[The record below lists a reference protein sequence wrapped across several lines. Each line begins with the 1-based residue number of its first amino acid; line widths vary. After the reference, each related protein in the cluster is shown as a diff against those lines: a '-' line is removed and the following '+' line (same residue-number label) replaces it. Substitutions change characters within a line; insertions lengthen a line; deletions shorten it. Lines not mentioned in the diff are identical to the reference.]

1 VTPRPAE
8 IAPITRVIERLDQ
21 MGDGEAPS
29 GTLVNT
35 GFPTLTRLVGGGWRR
50 GDLIVVGGDVGVG
63 TSAFALAMAVRA
75 AMQQQATLFLS
86 AEMSIDRVHERAL
99 AMTAR
104 VPLDAIRQ
112 ARCTPEERAQLAASA
127 LALRD
132 LPFAVSLAGHG
143 GVADILR
150 SAHGRD
156 GAALIVVDGLAG
168 LVASTST
175 QPIAEEQARA
185 VVALK
190 RMAIELDA
198 AVLLTAKLPGLDRI
212 RADRRPLLEDFG
224 ALRAVE
230 EQADVVLGLYREELY
245 GRDLGIAGASELRIL
260 KQRDGATTYL
270 DLYYY
275 ATLLRFEDMVDR

>member
-21 MGDGEAPS
+21 VGDGEAAAAS
-29 GTLVNT
+29 LVET

-63 TSAFALAMAVRA
+63 TSAFALAVAVRA
-75 AMQQQATLFLS
+75 ATARQATLFLS
-86 AEMSIDRVHERAL
+86 AETTIDRVHERAL

-104 VPLDAIRQ
+104 VPLDALRQ
-112 ARCTPEERAQLAASA
+112 AKCTPEERAQLAASA

-132 LPFAVSLAGHG
+132 LPFAVTLVGHG
-143 GVADILR
+143 GIADVSR
-150 SAHGRD
+150 SANGRP
-156 GAALIVVDGLAG
+156 GCALLVVDGLSG
-168 LVASTST
+168 LVASTS
-175 QPIAEEQARA
+175 PLPVAEEQARA

-190 RMAIELDA
+190 RLAIDLDA
-198 AVLLTAKLPGLDRI
+198 AVLVTAKLPGLDRT
-212 RADRRPLLEDFG
+212 RSDRRPQLRDFG

-230 EQADVVLGLYREELY
+230 EHADVVLGLYREELY
-245 GRDLGIAGASELRIL
+245 GRDLGIAGASELSIL

-270 DLYYY
+270 DLYYF
-275 ATLLRFEDMVDR
+275 APLLRFEDMVDG